1 MYNSGLPVL
10 HLRGT
15 NDATSPESLLGI
27 VRKVLPWGKIIAYE
41 GAGHWLMLEK
51 EAEVTRDVLDWLTD
65 VELKSKL

>member
-15 NDATSPESLLGI
+15 NDTTSPESLLGI
-27 VRKVLPWGKIIAYE
+27 VRKVLPWGKIIAHA

-51 EAEVTRDVLDWLTD
+51 EAEVIRDVLDWLTD
-65 VELKSKL
+65 VKLKSKL